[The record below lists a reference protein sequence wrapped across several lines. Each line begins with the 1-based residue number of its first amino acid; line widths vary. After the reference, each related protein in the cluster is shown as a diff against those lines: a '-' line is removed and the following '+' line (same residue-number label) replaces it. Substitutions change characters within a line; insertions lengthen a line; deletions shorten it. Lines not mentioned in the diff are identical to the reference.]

1 MLARL
6 QSLAN
11 PANVEGMSRFG
22 INPTNTLGLSMPT
35 LRSIAKETGKDHA
48 LAQELWDSGI
58 HEARILAALVDV
70 PAAVT
75 EEQMERWV
83 VALDSWDVCD
93 QVCTDL
99 FYQTPLAWKK
109 AVEWSSRPEE
119 FVKRAAFAAR
129 VGHAWRDKKVTDEQF
144 EPFFPLIVR
153 ESMDGRNFVRKAVNW
168 ALRTIGKRNKAL
180 NARAI
185 AIARQIAEID
195 SKTARWIAS
204 DALRELT
211 DPKHL
216 ARIPE

>member
-1 MLARL
+1 MLSRL

-119 FVKRAAFAAR
+119 FVKRAAFATM
-129 VGHAWRDKKVTDEQF
+129 VGLAWRDKKVTDEQF

-153 ESMDGRNFVRKAVNW
+153 ESVDGRNYVRKAVNW

-195 SKTARWIAS
+195 STTARWIAS

-216 ARIPE
+216 ARIHE